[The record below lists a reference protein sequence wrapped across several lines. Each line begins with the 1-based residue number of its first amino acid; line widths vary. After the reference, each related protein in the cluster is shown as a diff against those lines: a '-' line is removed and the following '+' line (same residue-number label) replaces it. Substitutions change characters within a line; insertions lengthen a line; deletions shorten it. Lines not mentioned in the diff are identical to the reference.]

1 MENIYLHICGTVFWV
16 CDFTVN
22 PSLAHNQPLTFHIY
36 EGKYFPLSINSCLSS
51 SEILSTEATCM
62 SAIVTTET
70 EEGVTIESECIG
82 KVYAPDEF
90 DKNEWT
96 VEGEPNTTLVI
107 NKPSTV
113 ELTCASIVNRI
124 PDVINSRP
132 GYVPTE
138 EFGELNYRTK
148 PLNEYVK

>member
-1 MENIYLHICGTVFWV
+1 MIFATIGTQAPFDRFIKILDEIAPMSNELIIAQTYKGRYQPKNIKTI
-16 CDFTVN
+16 DF
-22 PSLAHNQPLTFHIY
+22 L
-36 EGKYFPLSINSCLSS
+36 
-51 SEILSTEATCM
+51 
-62 SAIVTTET
+62 
-70 EEGVTIESECIG
+70 
-82 KVYAPDEF
+82 APDEF

-107 NKPSTV
+107 NRPSTV

-124 PDVINSRP
+124 PDVINSKP